1 MKKLILILLFVPLV
15 SFGQSLRSIDLDSYK
30 YLVIDEVSGGK
41 QGETRRFL
49 VKNLEKAGYNVVN
62 LQNPLKTYKN
72 YPEDLNKNPNLAL
85 YIFFSMDAG
94 FWGYEAELILYNSNN
109 KEVLKRSGE
118 SGSLLSKAVKNTISS
133 LINYNYKYRGQ

>member
-1 MKKLILILLFVPLV
+1 MKKLLLLLFFVPLV
-15 SFGQSLRSIDLDSYK
+15 SFGQSLSSIDLDSYK
-30 YLVIDEVSGGK
+30 YLIIDEVSGNK
-41 QGETRRFL
+41 QDETTRFL

-62 LQNPLKTYKN
+62 LQNPLRAYKN

-94 FWGYEAELILYNSNN
+94 LWGYSAELILYNADNY
-109 KEVLKRSGE
+109 EVYDRSGE
-118 SGSLLSKAVKNTISS
+118 SRSSLSKAVKNTISS